1 MMPDSVSSRATWF
14 TLYRADC
21 ALSLVELESDRIDGA
36 EALQDAVYLWQTCD
50 WSPELHEVCV
60 GAAAAAL
67 RDAGL
72 KSEADGVVL
81 LGRMLLPK
89 RMVTR

>member
-1 MMPDSVSSRATWF
+1 MLPDSAHSRATWY
-14 TLYRADC
+14 TLHRAEC
-21 ALSLVELESDRIDGA
+21 ALSLVELESDRVQGR
-36 EALQDAVYLWQTCD
+36 EALQDAVYLWKECT

-67 RDAGL
+67 RDVGL

>member
-1 MMPDSVSSRATWF
+1 MMPASVASRATWY

-21 ALSLVELESDRIDGA
+21 ALSLVELESQRVEGRQ
-36 EALQDAVYLWQTCD
+36 ALQDAVHLWQSCD
-50 WSPELHEVCV
+50 WSPELHECCV

-67 RDAGL
+67 RDVGL

-81 LGRMLLPK
+81 LGRMLLPRK
-89 RMVTR
+89 MVMR

>member
-1 MMPDSVSSRATWF
+1 MLPKSPSSRATWY
-14 TLYRADC
+14 TLHRAETALTLVQDEEDRVQGRE
-21 ALSLVELESDRIDGA
+21 ALS
-36 EALQDAVYLWQTCD
+36 DAVHLWQTCD
-50 WSPELHEVCV
+50 WSPELHECCV

-72 KSEADGVVL
+72 QTEADGVVL